1 MASFQCY
8 FVRSSALTQQFL
20 YWSVVL
26 SGFGSQHCTTT
37 CYQLLFASIS
47 NKLTIT
53 FALQHSYCFAL
64 FTNHTVVLASAVD
77 CWLQALLSLKGLDA
91 KVAYCF
97 FCSAKVL
104 CSHLFSS
111 GSWCARIHWQGCV
124 SYRLQV
130 SHVVAMMS
138 YLARAVLSHVMILC
152 LFLTHQ
158 DHQQTLFLKYSANAC
173 FFLQLQCQSNLLHYS
188 NIKSLSLA
196 Y

>member
-47 NKLTIT
+47 NKLTTT

-64 FTNHTVVLASAVD
+64 STNHTVVLASAVD
-77 CWLQALLSLKGLDA
+77 LWLQALLSLKGLDA

-97 FCSAKVL
+97 FYSVKVL
-104 CSHLFSS
+104 CSHLFSL
-111 GSWCARIHWQGCV
+111 GSWCATRRWQGCAFY
-124 SYRLQV
+124 SPPLRLA
-130 SHVVAMMS
+130 VAKMCDLATFKETYQS
-138 YLARAVLSHVMILC
+138 RELVAAAYFWPYLCWWKRL
-152 LFLTHQ
+152 
-158 DHQQTLFLKYSANAC
+158 D
-173 FFLQLQCQSNLLHYS
+173 
-188 NIKSLSLA
+188 
-196 Y
+196 